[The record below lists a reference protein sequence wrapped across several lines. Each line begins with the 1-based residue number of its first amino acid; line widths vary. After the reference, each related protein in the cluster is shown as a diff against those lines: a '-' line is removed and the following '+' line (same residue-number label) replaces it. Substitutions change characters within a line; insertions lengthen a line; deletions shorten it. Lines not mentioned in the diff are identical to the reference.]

1 MSAADP
7 HHATHR
13 AIEAV
18 WRIESA
24 RVIAGLTR
32 LTRDVGL
39 AEDLAQEA
47 LAAALEQGPQSG
59 VPDNPAAWLTATAKR
74 SAIDLF
80 RRNAVAKRKHEELE
94 PANSKPSNKPRPTL
108 QRKKHVFVDVRH
120 ADAEA
125 EGWRVAALFVAV
137 AHVVKRRGWAE
148 HEPMSIAPAPG
159 LVL

>member
-1 MSAADP
+1 VSATDL
-7 HHATHR
+7 HR
-13 AIEAV
+13 TIEAV

-108 QRKKHVFVDVRH
+108 QKKHVFVDVRH

>member
-1 MSAADP
+1 VSATDL
-7 HHATHR
+7 HR
-13 AIEAV
+13 TIEAV

-59 VPDNPAAWLTATAKR
+59 VPDNPAAWLTAAAKR

>member
-1 MSAADP
+1 MSATDL
-7 HHATHR
+7 HR
-13 AIEAV
+13 AIKAV

-108 QRKKHVFVDVRH
+108 QKKNTFSLMCGTPTQRRKD
-120 ADAEA
+120 
-125 EGWRVAALFVAV
+125 G
-137 AHVVKRRGWAE
+137 
-148 HEPMSIAPAPG
+148 G
-159 LVL
+159 LLRCS